1 MPEFC
6 TCGAQL
12 PPDAVFCHKC
22 GKPQREIGPL
32 EPELPPP
39 AQWQVPPNA
48 TFDNATA
55 GAVPPVAPRYEPPP
69 MNFRNP
75 VAVRVAALVSVG
87 ASALFFLPYGVNWLA
102 AGYFAV
108 FFYRRKTGASLNVV
122 AGVRIGWMTG
132 ILTFAILAVLLSGC
146 VVLLNADGM
155 REIIE
160 AQLKRSPDPRI
171 PEMLSMMQSVPHVLA
186 ILAGTFVFTTCLS
199 MAGGALGAKLVGHS
213 NPPRGGN
220 IV

>member
-12 PPDAVFCHKC
+12 PPDALFCHKC
-22 GKPQREIGPL
+22 GRPQREIAAL
-32 EPELPPP
+32 EPEPPPP
-39 AQWQVPPNA
+39 APWQVPPA
-48 TFDNATA
+48 A
-55 GAVPPVAPRYEPPP
+55 GAGAFPSNAPPHEPLP

-75 VAVRVAALVSVG
+75 VAVRIAALVSLG
-87 ASALFFLPYGVNWLA
+87 ASALFFLPYVNWLA

-108 FFYRRKTGASLNVV
+108 FLYRRKTGAPLNVV

-132 ILTFAILAVLLSGC
+132 ILTFAILAVCFSGF
-146 VVLLNADGM
+146 VVLLNAGGM
-155 REIIE
+155 REIFE
-160 AQLKRSPDPRI
+160 AQLKNSPDPRI
-171 PEMLSMMQSVPHVLA
+171 QQVLTMVRSLPDVLTMLA
-186 ILAGTFVFTTCLS
+186 NFFVFTTCLS

-220 IV
+220 TA